1 MTDQLLPE
9 SALGGVAVPGTLR
22 DSMVILGLLLEQ
34 ETHFDP
40 SEVMTDTAAIPMSCS
55 GCSGCSDIVSAH
67 AWQTSAEPDSLR
79 IERSADYGAF
89 NRLSR
94 NHVDTELIAGAW
106 PDLLRLAGSPE
117 LGRVKADA
125 VMRML
130 QVKERPTPLARALAE
145 LGRIVKTSHV
155 LDYLN
160 DGEKRRLVQLNR
172 QEFRHRLAR
181 RVCHGRRGELITGY
195 PEGQEEKLGALGL
208 MLTAIA
214 FWNAIYI
221 QAVVENLQ
229 AQGHAIDPGDLARI
243 SPLVHRHINYL
254 GRYGFTIPEAVARGE
269 LRPLREPDPNRTF
282 AMPYVSRPFLSHAR
296 SGLW

>member
-1 MTDQLLPE
+1 
-9 SALGGVAVPGTLR
+9 
-22 DSMVILGLLLEQ
+22 
-34 ETHFDP
+34 
-40 SEVMTDTAAIPMSCS
+40 MTDTAAY
-55 GCSGCSDIVSAH
+55 SDVVFALFWVLGYRFSPRLADIGGARF
-67 AWQTSAEPDSLR
+67 WR

-106 PDLLRLAGSPE
+106 PDLLRLAGS
-117 LGRVKADA
+117 LKLARVKADA

-160 DGEKRRLVQLNR
+160 DGEKRRRILVQLNR

-181 RVCHGRRGELITGY
+181 RVCHGRRGELTTGY
-195 PEGQEEKLGALGL
+195 REGQEEKLGALGL
-208 MLTAIA
+208 MLNVIA

-229 AQGHAIDPGDLARI
+229 AQGHATDPGDLARI

-254 GRYGFTIPEAVARGE
+254 GRYAFTIPEAVAHGE
-269 LRPLREPDPNRTF
+269 LRPLREPD
-282 AMPYVSRPFLSHAR
+282 SE
-296 SGLW
+296 